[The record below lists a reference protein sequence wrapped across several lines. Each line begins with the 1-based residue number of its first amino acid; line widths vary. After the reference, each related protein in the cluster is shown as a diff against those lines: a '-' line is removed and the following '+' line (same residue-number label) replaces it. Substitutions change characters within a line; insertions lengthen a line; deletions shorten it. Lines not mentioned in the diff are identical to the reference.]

1 MLRSKDDYSH
11 CYGCCPCSLRVGVLL
26 ISLAIALQ
34 GVGYMGNAIV
44 GLAEGQR
51 GWVDYCNIVFGALWI
66 ALGVFAIVS
75 VYKQKSGGISML
87 ALVFKV
93 SVILTIINDIILI
106 IGMVTFTA
114 AKNDDFAEADKVAF
128 YVGFA
133 LIMVWHIACYINF
146 HWVLGTI
153 KSLKQV
159 FEAGGKGDEKKNY
172 LELTMA

>member
-1 MLRSKDDYSH
+1 M
-11 CYGCCPCSLRVGVLL
+11 LL

-34 GVGYMGNAIV
+34 GVGYMANAVV

-51 GWVDYCNIVFGALWI
+51 SWVDFCNLVFGGLWI
-66 ALGVFAIVS
+66 GLGVFAMVS
-75 VYKQKSGGISML
+75 VYQQKSGGISLL

-106 IGMVTFTA
+106 IGVVTFSVNE
-114 AKNDDFAEADKVAF
+114 AKDDKYADADKVAF
-128 YVGFA
+128 YVSFA

-153 KSLKQV
+153 KSLKRV
-159 FEAGGKGDEKKNY
+159 FESGGKGDEKKNY
-172 LELTMA
+172 MELTMA